1 MSAKASKTLQ
11 SIPAIEQAHGKSI
24 ARAARRKAAKMQTTS
39 AGRRPGWLTYVILG
53 VVLLASAYPLYYTF
67 LLGSADAP
75 YISQHAIPSMI
86 PQGKFIANM
95 GRVLASDIKFW
106 QALANSVIVST
117 VTGISVVFFSTLAGY
132 SFAKLRFRG
141 RRPLLLFVIATMAIP
156 TQLGIVPLFMVM
168 AKLGWQG
175 QLQAVIV
182 PGMVTAFGV
191 FWMTQYLEAAL
202 PYELIEAARVDG
214 CSMIR
219 TFWHVALPAARPAA
233 AMLGLF
239 SFVGTWT
246 TFFWPFIVLGSTNPT
261 LPVAT
266 QLLQAQYFKDYSL
279 IMAGVLMVTM
289 PLIFVFI
296 LAGKQLVSGIMQGAL
311 KG

>member
-1 MSAKASKTLQ
+1 MKPPKTLE
-11 SIPAIEQAHGKSI
+11 SIPAIEQAYGKSI
-24 ARAARRKAAKMQTTS
+24 ANAARRRRQRLTTTG
-39 AGRRPGWLTYVILG
+39 AGRRPGWLTYAVLA
-53 VVLLASAYPLYYTF
+53 VVLAASAFPLWYTF
-67 LLGSADAP
+67 LLGSADAA

-86 PQGKFIANM
+86 PQGKFITNM
-95 GRVLASDIKFW
+95 GRVLAADIKFW
-106 QALANSVIVST
+106 QALLNSVIVSALT
-117 VTGISVVFFSTLAGY
+117 AVSVIFFSTLAGY

-141 RRPLLLFVIATMAIP
+141 RNQLLVFVIATMAIP

-168 AKLGWQG
+168 SKLGWQG

-191 FWMTQYLEAAL
+191 FWMTQYLQAAL

-219 TFWHVALPAARPAA
+219 TFWHVAMPASRPAA

-239 SFVGTWT
+239 TFVGTWT
-246 TFFWPFIVLGSTNPT
+246 NFFWPFIVLGSTNPT

-279 IMAGVLMVTM
+279 IMAGVLMATA
-289 PLIFVFI
+289 PLVFVFVA
-296 LAGKQLVSGIMQGAL
+296 AGKQLVSGIMHGAV